1 MKNPQKVHRG
11 AVVTSDDEDDA
22 APKFKR
28 NKFKTFLKKFVAIPG
43 TETIPPAEA
52 PSVPIE
58 EAVANY
64 NDIYLEPVGEDGTEI
79 IPPTEAP
86 VVPMEVTT
94 ESEDENNI
102 GLEGFADALD
112 DFVFRT

>member
-11 AVVTSDDEDDA
+11 AVVTSDDEDDDA

-64 NDIYLEPVGEDGTEI
+64 NDIYLEPIGEDD
-79 IPPTEAP
+79 
-86 VVPMEVTT
+86 
-94 ESEDENNI
+94 EDMD
-102 GLEGFADALD
+102 LEGFADALD
-112 DFVFRT
+112 EFQIQYA